1 MANREDT
8 ERAQRRDYFRAR
20 IGLSLLVPTQRSRQ
34 PREGVPYQPPT
45 DSAADY
51 RILRVRDL
59 SGGGCCCETT
69 DPWPPVGSRWTG
81 YLYLDD
87 ARGPLE
93 LDLLA
98 LRRQD
103 LDDELVALVAFRFLE
118 MRESKRQRILRA
130 LFREYRRQLRRDAQ
144 A

>member
-1 MANREDT
+1 MASSGDT

-20 IGLSLLVPTQRSRQ
+20 IGLSLLVPTQHA
-34 PREGVPYQPPT
+34 PREGVPFQPPT
-45 DSAADY
+45 DSGADY

-69 DPWPPVGSRWTG
+69 DPWPAVGSRWTG

-98 LRRQD
+98 LRRQEP
-103 LDDELVALVAFRFLE
+103 DDDPVGLVAFRFLE

-130 LFREYRRQLRRDAQ
+130 LFREYRRQRRREAE

>member
-1 MANREDT
+1 MASPGDT

-20 IGLSLLVPTQRSRQ
+20 IGLSLLVPTQRA

-45 DSAADY
+45 GSGADY

-93 LDLLA
+93 LDLLV
-98 LRRQD
+98 LRRQES
-103 LDDELVALVAFRFLE
+103 DDEPVALVAFRFLE
-118 MRESKRQRILRA
+118 MRESKRQRVLRA
-130 LFREYRRQLRRDAQ
+130 LFREYRRQRRREAE

>member
-87 ARGPLE
+87 ARG
-93 LDLLA
+93 
-98 LRRQD
+98 RQD

-130 LFREYRRQLRRDAQ
+130 LFREYRRQLRRDAE